1 MARAGQAS
9 AGSSDGRLRGKI
21 AIVTGAARGIGRAV
35 AVGFACEGATVIG
48 LDAAERVSPIQ
59 RYAVA
64 SPEDLSET
72 ERLVR
77 AAGAG
82 WHGVVAD
89 IRNRRRLHAVV
100 SRVIEE
106 HGRIDIL
113 AAVAGIQSFE
123 ALADMRD
130 QDWDDLIDINLT
142 GTANTLRAVI
152 PAMQRQRSGRIIIT
166 SSTQGRHGMR
176 DGSAY
181 SASKWGLFG
190 LAKSAA
196 LELGPFGI
204 TVNVV
209 VPGLVNT
216 ALTRN
221 QSRYKQALLESKGE
235 IPRGELE
242 PQVIEQ
248 RLRSTPLGVPWVEPE
263 DVAGAY
269 VFLASDEARMVTG
282 ATIDV
287 SAGDSAHNMG

>member
-1 MARAGQAS
+1 MARAKRV
-9 AGSSDGRLRGKI
+9 SSENADGRLRGKV

-48 LDAAERVSPIQ
+48 LDAAERVSMTQ
-59 RYAVA
+59 RYAIP
-64 SPEDLSET
+64 SPEDLGET
-72 ERLVR
+72 ARLVR
-77 AAGAG
+77 AAGAN
-82 WHGVVAD
+82 WHGVIAD
-89 IRNRRRLHAVV
+89 IRNRHRLREVV
-100 SRVIEE
+100 SQAVAE

-130 QDWDDLIDINLT
+130 HDWDDLIDINLT

-235 IPRGELE
+235 IPPGELE

-248 RLRSTPLGVPWVEPE
+248 RSRSIPLGVPWVEPA
-263 DVAGAY
+263 DVVGAY
-269 VFLASDEARMVTG
+269 VFLASDEARMATG
-282 ATIDV
+282 ATLDV
-287 SAGDSAHNMG
+287 TAGDSAHNLG